1 MSYIDEHRD
10 RFGVEPICRVLT
22 EHGMAIAPSGYYAH
36 RNRAAS
42 ARTLRDEQL
51 KAEISRIHQDNYG
64 VYGVRK
70 VWRQLQRDNV
80 AVARCTVERLMK
92 DLELQGVRRGKRI
105 RTTIPDETAPRSAD
119 LVKRNFDP
127 PAPNMLWVAD
137 FTYCQ
142 TWSGTVYVAF
152 VIDAYARRIVGW
164 KADTS
169 MKTPLVLDTLD
180 MAIWSRGRD
189 GISDLTGL
197 IHHSDAGSQYVSIAF
212 TERLIEAGVDP
223 SVGSVGDAY
232 DNSLAETTIG
242 LFKTELFKRKG
253 PWKTMAQLEFAVAE
267 YVDWFNNHRL
277 HSACGYIPPAEYET
291 LYYATNTTADSGG
304 IQQLQPL

>member
-1 MSYIDEHRD
+1 MSYVDEHRD

-36 RNRAAS
+36 RHRRAS
-42 ARTLRDEQL
+42 ARAVRDEQL
-51 KAEISRIHQDNYG
+51 RTEISRIHRENYG

-70 VWRQLQRDNV
+70 VWRQMRRENI
-80 AVARCTVERLMK
+80 AVARCTVARLMK
-92 DLELQGVRRGKRI
+92 DLELQGVRRGKRV
-105 RTTIPDETAPRSAD
+105 RTTIPDDGAARSAD
-119 LVKRNFDP
+119 LVKRDFDP

-152 VIDAYARRIVGW
+152 VIDAYARRILGW

-169 MKTPLVLDTLD
+169 MKTPLVLDTLE
-180 MAIWSRGRD
+180 MAMWNRRRA
-189 GISDLTGL
+189 GISDFTGL

-242 LFKTELFKRKG
+242 LFKTEMIKQRG

-267 YVDWFNNHRL
+267 YIDWFNHRRL
-277 HSACGYIPPAEYET
+277 HSACSDMPPAEYER
-291 LYYATNTTADSGG
+291 LYYATQPAADNDGT
-304 IQQLQPL
+304 QQLQPL